1 MTIATLNQILPTPE
15 MDIFASTF
23 PGREENSFDISEDV
37 LVLSCVIKRLRD
49 QYDQDPDNFELN
61 TMRKPVHTLWLSEDD
76 KLLSGLIKDEDRE
89 LAANIRK
96 YYEQKM
102 LMFKLRDG
110 NLSTFRE
117 KLIAFLSSN
126 HFDLRKGTYSYRESF
141 IKIAFRL
148 PYFYQYDL
156 GLTEIFGGDYISLI
170 GKEKFKGKKK
180 LTYIGKL
187 NANKRTSHSFEY
199 WFKDDNDNRVLV
211 PIEKGNPLIALWERH
226 LTESE
231 VTFDA
236 HFIKRMKDKME
247 FYEAPINSKLVL

>member
-1 MTIATLNQILPTPE
+1 MLLRQ
-15 MDIFASTF
+15 
-23 PGREENSFDISEDV
+23 
-37 LVLSCVIKRLRD
+37 KRRA
-49 QYDQDPDNFELN
+49 
-61 TMRKPVHTLWLSEDD
+61 MSRKC
-76 KLLSGLIKDEDRE
+76 R
-89 LAANIRK
+89 LAAPSMRV
-96 YYEQKM
+96 
-102 LMFKLRDG
+102 
-110 NLSTFRE
+110 
-117 KLIAFLSSN
+117 SSN

-141 IKIAFRL
+141 IKIAYRL